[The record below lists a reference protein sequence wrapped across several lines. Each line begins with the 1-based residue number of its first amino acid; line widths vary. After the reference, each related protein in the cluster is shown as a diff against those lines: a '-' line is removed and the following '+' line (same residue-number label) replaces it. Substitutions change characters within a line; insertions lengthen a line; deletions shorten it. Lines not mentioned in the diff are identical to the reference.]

1 MLAAIRLRGHI
12 YRSRPQEDT
21 LSMLGLKKVH
31 TVVVLPESQVIKGM
45 LKSAA
50 DFIAWGELSKELEQS
65 IGGKK
70 IHHMKPP
77 KKGYKSLK
85 RHFPK
90 GDLGYRGAAIND
102 LIKRMM

>member
-12 YRSRPQEDT
+12 YRNRPQEDT

-45 LKSAA
+45 LKNAE
-50 DFIAWGELSKELEQS
+50 DFIAWGELSKELEQQFA
-65 IGGKK
+65 GAKRR
-70 IHHMKPP
+70 HMKPP

-85 RHFPK
+85 KHFPK
-90 GDLGYRGAAIND
+90 GDLGYRGQAIND